1 MGFEPIIF
9 GVTGR
14 CFNRIKPYFLK
25 KLIYDANTKKGSR
38 TLINLE
44 PKPSMSTIPSFW
56 QTKFNVNHPTNKP
69 KEIKITKLHRQNA
82 NTKPQTQSQN
92 DGLRYSD
99 LK

>member
-14 CFNRIKPYFLK
+14 CFNRIKPYFRK

-44 PKPSMSTIPSFW
+44 PEPSMSTIPSFR

-82 NTKPQTQSQN
+82 NTKPQTQSQS
-92 DGLRYSD
+92 DGLKYSD